1 MLNVYVWGSTVTRA
15 RFLDGAAEV
24 NQCGGGHGTLKTH
37 WVFFFFAF
45 CIVYESAYRMET
57 SKKVKIF

>member
-37 WVFFFFAF
+37 WVFFFFLHFALF
-45 CIVYESAYRMET
+45 MKVHTEWKQA
-57 SKKVKIF
+57 KK